1 MDGERV
7 IDVDDERAKLLAQI
21 LTNEKALAIL
31 RSIEDEAKSISE
43 IAKELGYPVST
54 VSYHIDHL
62 LKVGLVEVS
71 GKKYGKKLQEVKLY
85 RASNAP
91 ILLVPRKD
99 VARVRRHLKS
109 LDRLHVISLGVSG
122 LAAAVVYE
130 VAARVM
136 RKKAATGSP
145 SNAHATY
152 EAPLR
157 EFYQVMSNTTQTKG
171 STGSL
176 QPGALALAVLAFV
189 LTLSAFYY
197 LFLRKSPK
205 RF

>member
-1 MDGERV
+1 MGGKRV

-130 VAARVM
+130 VAARAM
-136 RKKAATGSP
+136 RKKATTGSH
-145 SNAHATY
+145 SHATY

-176 QPGALALAVLAFV
+176 QPGALALAILAFV

>member
-43 IAKELGYPVST
+43 IARELGYPVST

-130 VAARVM
+130 VAAREM
-136 RKKAATGSP
+136 RKKSVTGSP
-145 SNAHATY
+145 SHGTY

-157 EFYQVMSNTTQTKG
+157 AVYQVISNTTQTKG
-171 STGSL
+171 STGNL
-176 QPGALALAVLAFV
+176 QPGALALAILTFV